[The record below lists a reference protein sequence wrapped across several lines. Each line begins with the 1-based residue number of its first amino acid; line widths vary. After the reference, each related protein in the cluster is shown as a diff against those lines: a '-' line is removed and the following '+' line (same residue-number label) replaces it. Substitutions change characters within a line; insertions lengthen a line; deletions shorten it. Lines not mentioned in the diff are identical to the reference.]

1 MPILKLKPACKDYL
15 WGGERLRGEYRIQ
28 SDCHP
33 LAEAW
38 MLSCHPDG
46 PSVIENGPFAGR
58 TLAEYLQARD
68 GEKTDFPILI
78 KLIDAAR
85 DLSIQVHPS
94 DEYALAREGQQ
105 GKTEAWLV
113 LDAEPGAFLYYGFR
127 GTPSAEEV
135 AAAAKTGA
143 LTDLLQA
150 VPISRGDLFFIPAGT
165 VHAIGA
171 GVLVAEVQQNSNVT
185 YRVFDYDRLGADG
198 KPRPLHLQK
207 ALEVM
212 DRCPARRDHD
222 FGGHLVR
229 CPYFTADLLTAPHEE
244 VCGRKGF
251 TSLLVLDGSGVL
263 ACGEERVEVRKGD
276 SLFLPAGSG
285 RWELTG
291 TRRVLRTLAG
301 GE

>member
-15 WGGERLRGEYRIQ
+15 WGGERLSAEYGIR

-38 MLSCHPDG
+38 MLSCHSDG
-46 PSVIENGPFAGR
+46 PSRIENGPFAGR
-58 TLAEYLQARD
+58 TLAEYLQAQGED
-68 GEKTDFPILI
+68 GKDFPILI

-94 DEYALAREGQQ
+94 DGYAQAHEGQR

-113 LDAEPGAFLYYGFR
+113 LDAAPGAFLYYGFR

-135 AAAAKTGA
+135 AAAAADGT
-143 LTDLLQA
+143 LTELLQA
-150 VPISRGDLFFIPAGT
+150 VPVSRGDLFFIPAGT

-185 YRVFDYDRLGADG
+185 YRVFDYHRLGADG

-212 DRCPARRDHD
+212 DRSPARRDHD
-222 FGGHLVR
+222 FAGHLVR
-229 CPYFTADLLTAPHEE
+229 CPYFTADLLKAPCAEE
-244 VCGRKGF
+244 CSARGF

-263 ACGEERVEVRKGD
+263 VNGEERMEVRKGD
-276 SLFLPAGSG
+276 SLFLPARSG
-285 RWELTG
+285 RWQLTG
-291 TRRVLRTLAG
+291 ECLALRTLTG
-301 GE
+301 GD